1 MISCKNK
8 EYNFYFSGK
17 FDENDFKALV
27 FYGWKYRKF
36 YIVRDF
42 FIINVVLI
50 VSVYLYCLKIFVKD
64 KEIDELF
71 KMLKKII
78 IEFCMLFYMFNFL
91 LNMNRI

>member
-50 VSVYLYCLKIFVKD
+50 VSF
-64 KEIDELF
+64 
-71 KMLKKII
+71 
-78 IEFCMLFYMFNFL
+78 
-91 LNMNRI
+91 

>member
-17 FDENDFKALV
+17 FDENDFKVLV

-36 YIVRDF
+36 YIARDF

-50 VSVYLYCLKIFVKD
+50 VSV
-64 KEIDELF
+64 
-71 KMLKKII
+71 
-78 IEFCMLFYMFNFL
+78 
-91 LNMNRI
+91 

>member
-50 VSVYLYCLKIFVKD
+50 VSVYCLKFFVKD
-64 KEIDELF
+64 IEIDELF
-71 KMLKKII
+71 KMLKKKI
-78 IEFCMLFYMFNFL
+78 IEFCMLFYLFNFL
-91 LNMNRI
+91 LYMNRI